1 MNKFIRSDVVL
12 QLGLSGARGVAITP
26 TPRNE
31 LPFPMQVPILLVQ
44 FSKPLP
50 EFGQNSRSL
59 RIIVVGKARS
69 QEGIIPE
76 RVHGSQA
83 HGPYCGLDRPQ
94 PIAFH
99 GEVYIEFT
107 SDGNVVETGFQATY
121 QPEIIDCYYTI
132 ERPHGIINSPNY
144 PENYPSNANCK
155 WTILK
160 PEVQS
165 ILKFHDFHVEW
176 QEDCAK
182 DFVDIYFGTG
192 PTTTKHG
199 PFCNSNP
206 PPSISFTDNVVITF
220 QSDADIEDRG
230 FNASYG
236 PVIVKLAQCLS
247 THQVYLPLDYSF
259 VEDPL

>member
-1 MNKFIRSDVVL
+1 MKSEQTVYRAFTCVEFSSNHHTIAAVIPFLSACGRMQVRRHMVHTAGWTDHNQSRFTAKSTSNSLRTATWSKLVFKQLINQLIRSN
-12 QLGLSGARGVAITP
+12 GT
-26 TPRNE
+26 
-31 LPFPMQVPILLVQ
+31 
-44 FSKPLP
+44 FSRPAVI
-50 EFGQNSRSL
+50 QNDCDFR
-59 RIIVVGKARS
+59 VGRHRH
-69 QEGIIPE
+69 Q
-76 RVHGSQA
+76 
-83 HGPYCGLDRPQ
+83 
-94 PIAFH
+94 
-99 GEVYIEFT
+99 
-107 SDGNVVETGFQATY
+107 
-121 QPEIIDCYYTI
+121 EIIDCYYTI

-236 PVIVKLAQCLS
+236 PVVVKLAQCPS
-247 THQVYLPLDYSF
+247 THQVYLPLVSISDYSF
-259 VEDPL
+259 LNDPV